1 MSRRLLFV
9 ESNTT
14 GTGMLALATAARL
27 GYEPVLATSN
37 PSRYQGLDTTAVRL
51 VRCDTNSREP
61 LRRAV
66 ARLSDAPIA
75 GVTTTSEFYLTA
87 VAELAQS
94 LGLPGNPPDVV
105 RTARDKAAVRR
116 VMARAGLGGPRF
128 AEIDKAEQTA
138 DAVAHT
144 GLPCVVKPVDDSG
157 STNVLVCHTVREAT
171 EHARAVLAVRSNV
184 RGQPTAASALVEEY
198 VEGPEFSIE
207 MFSTDGEVSVVGVT
221 AKTVSAWPHF
231 VELGHRYPAELEPAV
246 SDRLAEAAVAVVRAL
261 GVRTGPTH
269 CEMRLGPD
277 GPVLIELNCRLAGGM
292 IPELIRLAQGTD
304 LIEQQLRAALG
315 QKPDTAPVR
324 RDWAGIRFLTAPR
337 PGVLLGVPGLGKV
350 RELPGVARAVLTAP
364 RGTSVK
370 PPTCAY
376 DRLGHV
382 IAADADPAIVVR
394 ALAAAAELEPALG

>member
-1 MSRRLLFV
+1 VSRRLLFV

-14 GTGMLALATAARL
+14 GTGMLALRTAAEL
-27 GYEPVLATSN
+27 GCEPVLVTSD
-37 PSRYQGLDTTAVRL
+37 PSRYQGLDSAAVRL

-66 ARLSDAPIA
+66 ARLSDVPIA

-87 VAELAQS
+87 AAELARS

-116 VMARAGLGGPRF
+116 VAAGAGLGQPRF
-128 AEIDKAEQTA
+128 VEIDKAEQVP

-157 STNVLVCHTVREAT
+157 SSNVLICHTEREAT
-171 EHARAVLAVRSNV
+171 EHARTVLAVRRNV
-184 RGQPTAASALVEEY
+184 RGQPTAATALVEQY
-198 VEGPEFSIE
+198 VEGPEFSVE
-207 MFSTDGEVSVVGVT
+207 MFSTDGEVSVIGVT
-221 AKTVSAWPHF
+221 AKTVSSWPYF
-231 VELGHRYPAELEPAV
+231 VELGHRYPSGLAPQE
-246 SDRLAEAAVAVVRAL
+246 SDRLAAAAAAVVRAL

-269 CEMRLGPD
+269 CELRLGPD

-292 IPELIRLAQGTD
+292 IPELIRLAQGVD

-315 QKPDTAPVR
+315 ERPELAPVR
-324 RDWAGIRFLTAPR
+324 QDWAGISFLTAAR
-337 PGVLLGVPGLGKV
+337 PGVLLGVPGLSRV
-350 RELPGVARAVLTAP
+350 RALPGVARAVLITP
-364 RGTSVK
+364 PGTRVK
-370 PPTCAY
+370 PATCAY

-382 IAADADPAIVVR
+382 IAVDADRAVVEA
-394 ALAAAAELEPALG
+394 ALAAAARLEAAVG